1 MANFLKKLFG
11 RAEQK
16 KEPQQQV
23 SELLKKY
30 DVEYIRYCIEQEQVV
45 SALEA
50 NLHTSDDPQEI
61 AMQTLKT
68 ACAFYGGDWAGILEV
83 DLDLGVWTPV
93 WWYNPGIKDRTTQL
107 MREFENAAVMPTWIK
122 SMEQGR
128 SINIT
133 DINEFKDS
141 RPEEYAVYQRLRV
154 QSVIAAP
161 FAPNPMG
168 FLVIRNP
175 SRYAARPSMM
185 NVLAYVLHRAMAQ
198 QKTLDS
204 AKLSLSPEAIQNDK
218 DIIINFFGD
227 MEICTCQG
235 ILREKD
241 FNSPKS
247 SRVVTYLMLNR
258 RAAHPPLAIHSALW
272 PDDNTDPDAIG
283 SNIRGCIYRFRQA
296 FALISKHPLIESTTG
311 GYRINPELNIMTDID
326 QFERL
331 TKAAQQAVS
340 VSQRVSLLKQAVEFY
355 RGPLFKAASDEHWII
370 GQVNHYRIQY
380 ASLVNELLTEL
391 ATAKDYT
398 CVHHYAQMSIRI
410 MPGNLRAYYWL
421 IISLCYIGTLDLAR
435 QEWMRAKDALTVEEH
450 EALTAMLKQSEEF
463 SAQELKT

>member
-1 MANFLKKLFG
+1 MANFLKNLFG

-16 KEPQQQV
+16 EEPQQQA
-23 SELLKKY
+23 SELLKQY
-30 DVEYIRYCIEQEQVV
+30 DEEYIRYCIEQEQVV

-50 NLHTSDDPQEI
+50 NLHTSDDPKEI

-83 DLDLGVWTPV
+83 DLDLDVWTPV
-93 WWYNPGIKDRTTQL
+93 WWYNPGVKDHTTQL
-107 MREFENAAVMPTWIK
+107 MREFETAAVMRTWIK
-122 SMEQGR
+122 SMEQGQ
-128 SINIT
+128 SINIPDT
-133 DINEFKDS
+133 SAFKEN
-141 RPEEYAVYQRLRV
+141 RPEEYAVYQRLRA

-175 SRYAARPSMM
+175 SRYTTRASMM
-185 NVLAYVLHRAMAQ
+185 NILAYVLHRAMAQ

-227 MEICTCQG
+227 MEICTSQG

-272 PDDNTDPDAIG
+272 QDDNTDPDAIG

-340 VSQRVSLLKQAVEFY
+340 VSQRVSLLKQAVELY
-355 RGPLFKAASDEHWII
+355 RGPLYKAASDEHWII

-391 ATAKDYT
+391 AAAKDYT

-410 MPGNLRAYYWL
+410 MPGNLRVYYWL

-435 QEWMRAKDALTVEEH
+435 QEWMRAKKALTVEEH

>member
-16 KEPQQQV
+16 EEPQQLA

-30 DVEYIRYCIEQEQVV
+30 DMEYIRYCIEQEQVI

-50 NLHTSDDPQEI
+50 NLHTSDDPKEI

-93 WWYNPGIKDRTTQL
+93 WWHNPGVKDHTTQL
-107 MREFENAAVMPTWIK
+107 MREFENAAVMRTWIK
-122 SMEQGR
+122 SMEQGQ
-128 SINIT
+128 SINIPDT
-133 DINEFKDS
+133 SAFKEN
-141 RPEEYAVYQRLRV
+141 RPEEYAVYQRLRA

-175 SRYAARPSMM
+175 SRYTTRASMM
-185 NVLAYVLHRAMAQ
+185 NILAYVLHRAMAQ
-198 QKTLDS
+198 QKALDS

-227 MEICTCQG
+227 MEICTSQG

-272 PDDNTDPDAIG
+272 QDDNTDPDAIG

-340 VSQRVSLLKQAVEFY
+340 VSQRVSLLKQAVELY
-355 RGPLFKAASDEHWII
+355 RGPLYKAASDEHWII

-391 ATAKDYT
+391 AAAKDYT

-435 QEWMRAKDALTVEEH
+435 QEWMRAKDALTTEEH

-463 SAQELKT
+463 SSQELKT

>member
-1 MANFLKKLFG
+1 MCL
-11 RAEQK
+11 
-16 KEPQQQV
+16 
-23 SELLKKY
+23 
-30 DVEYIRYCIEQEQVV
+30 CIFCV
-45 SALEA
+45 
-50 NLHTSDDPQEI
+50 
-61 AMQTLKT
+61 
-68 ACAFYGGDWAGILEV
+68 
-83 DLDLGVWTPV
+83 
-93 WWYNPGIKDRTTQL
+93 
-107 MREFENAAVMPTWIK
+107 
-122 SMEQGR
+122 
-128 SINIT
+128 
-133 DINEFKDS
+133 FK
-141 RPEEYAVYQRLRV
+141 
-154 QSVIAAP
+154 VI
-161 FAPNPMG
+161 NPM
-168 FLVIRNP
+168 VC
-175 SRYAARPSMM
+175 
-185 NVLAYVLHRAMAQ
+185 H
-198 QKTLDS
+198 
-204 AKLSLSPEAIQNDK
+204 PELFIIYFALFFYYIQSFNS
-218 DIIINFFGD
+218 I
-227 MEICTCQG
+227 

-272 PDDNTDPDAIG
+272 QDDNTDPDAIG

-340 VSQRVSLLKQAVEFY
+340 VSQRVSLLKQAVELY

-391 ATAKDYT
+391 AAAKDYT

-463 SAQELKT
+463 SSRELKT

>member
-30 DVEYIRYCIEQEQVV
+30 DVEYIRYCIEQEQVI

-68 ACAFYGGDWAGILEV
+68 ACAFYGGDWTGILEV

-227 MEICTCQG
+227 MEICTSQG

>member
-1 MANFLKKLFG
+1 MANFLKNLFG

-16 KEPQQQV
+16 EEPQQQA
-23 SELLKKY
+23 SELLKQY
-30 DVEYIRYCIEQEQVV
+30 DEEYIRYCIEQEQVV

-50 NLHTSDDPQEI
+50 NLHTSDDPKEI

-83 DLDLGVWTPV
+83 DLDLDVWTPV
-93 WWYNPGIKDRTTQL
+93 WWYNPGVKDHTTQL
-107 MREFENAAVMPTWIK
+107 MREFETAAVMRTWIK
-122 SMEQGR
+122 SMEQGQ
-128 SINIT
+128 SINIPDT
-133 DINEFKDS
+133 SAFKEN
-141 RPEEYAVYQRLRV
+141 RPEEYAVYQRLRA

-175 SRYAARPSMM
+175 SRYTTRASMM
-185 NVLAYVLHRAMAQ
+185 NILAYVLHRAMAQ

-204 AKLSLSPEAIQNDK
+204 AKLSLSPEAIQNDR

-227 MEICTCQG
+227 MEICTSQG

-272 PDDNTDPDAIG
+272 QDDNTDPDAIG

-340 VSQRVSLLKQAVEFY
+340 VSQRVSLLKQAVELY
-355 RGPLFKAASDEHWII
+355 RGPLYKAASDEHWII

-391 ATAKDYT
+391 AAAKDYT

-410 MPGNLRAYYWL
+410 MPGNLRVYYWL

-435 QEWMRAKDALTVEEH
+435 QEWMRAKEALTVEEH